1 MRIAEA
7 EQAAEFR
14 REEAAQERREAN
26 LREIARR
33 AEQTRASLLEEQYRR
48 DARQEII
55 SSACEQ
61 AQIAETAADYRGE
74 RPGSSTR
81 SLLAACSLP
90 SAADRW
96 ERVVVILPEARA
108 EWQVRAE
115 AETATWERAGRVEAE
130 LRRAEAVRQRRAKI
144 EAKSQA
150 DKLAADQLRQAED
163 EEVGLL
169 ERVATTLPAPLV
181 QLVRQVI
188 EKLEAIP
195 TQIALRAAYV
205 NQRAQSGAVTALAL
219 AEKIPPGIRA
229 GGEEAMIEFI
239 DTRHVSHIQSVY
251 NNPARAAD
259 PSNLI
264 WENAQLN
271 RVRGPKDISAFELL
285 RAHADNATE
294 ALKVGGPRILAK
306 TGQGCVIGA
315 VMELPVAAAEH
326 RPAILDGNIVVDQE
340 LLNAA
345 KSVAAT
351 GVVGCALTAAAAGA
365 SGVGILALGTPML
378 IPIAVA
384 GGSISVV
391 MTSTRIWNSLS
402 DQEQAALL
410 GKLDVSREVVGEL
423 SGSAWAAAQDGGA
436 VVAAAIQETA
446 DAAGWWVQS
455 DRSAEESVDGN

>member
-1 MRIAEA
+1 MRAAEA
-7 EQAAEFR
+7 ERAAQIR
-14 REEAAQERREAN
+14 RDEAAQERREAI

-33 AEQTRASLLEEQYRR
+33 AEQNRANLLEEQYRR
-48 DARQEII
+48 AARKEIV

-61 AQIAETAADYRGE
+61 AQIAEIAADYRGE
-74 RPGSSTR
+74 RPGPSTR
-81 SLLAACSLP
+81 SLLTACSLP

-96 ERVVVILPEARA
+96 ERVAAILPESRA

-130 LRRAEAVRQRRAKI
+130 LRRAEAVRQRRAEI

-150 DKLAADQLRQAED
+150 DQLAADQLRQAED

-169 ERVATTLPAPLV
+169 ERVATALPAPLV

-229 GGEEAMIEFI
+229 GGEEAMIDFI

-264 WENAQLN
+264 WESAQLN
-271 RVRGPKDISAFELL
+271 RVRGSRDISAFELL
-285 RAHADNATE
+285 RAHADNARA
-294 ALKVGGPRILAK
+294 ALQVDGPRILAK

-315 VMELPVAAAEH
+315 VMELPVAVVEH

-345 KSVAAT
+345 KSVATT

-365 SGVGILALGTPML
+365 SSVGILALGTPML

-391 MTSTRIWNSLS
+391 MTSSRLWNSLS

-410 GKLDVSREVVGEL
+410 GKLDVSREAVGEL

-436 VVAAAIQETA
+436 IV
-446 DAAGWWVQS
+446 GGGHS
-455 DRSAEESVDGN
+455 GDRGCRRLVGSVRSPGRGPG